1 MRYAIAAGLALL
13 LSATTAGAY
22 TAEELVAKNLE
33 AHGGIDKIHALKS
46 LRLEGKLIFGG
57 AFELQATSL
66 YKAPDKL
73 RRDATLQGLT
83 QVQAWDGKEGWQIQ
97 PFGGR
102 KDPERLSEDDARS
115 LADGADMVNALVDWK
130 AAGSSIEYLGTEDV
144 DGTEAHKLKL
154 TRKNGDV
161 TYYFLDPDYFLEI
174 RALDSQRLRGVLTE
188 SETDFGDYEQVDGVY
203 LPFSLSFGPKGSTQK
218 AKMVVEKAT
227 ANAPI
232 DDSQFSFPATAA
244 K

>member
-73 RRDATLQGLT
+73 RRDATC
-83 QVQAWDGKEGWQIQ
+83 
-97 PFGGR
+97 
-102 KDPERLSEDDARS
+102 
-115 LADGADMVNALVDWK
+115 
-130 AAGSSIEYLGTEDV
+130 
-144 DGTEAHKLKL
+144 
-154 TRKNGDV
+154 
-161 TYYFLDPDYFLEI
+161 
-174 RALDSQRLRGVLTE
+174 RA
-188 SETDFGDYEQVDGVY
+188 
-203 LPFSLSFGPKGSTQK
+203 
-218 AKMVVEKAT
+218 
-227 ANAPI
+227 
-232 DDSQFSFPATAA
+232 
-244 K
+244 